1 MGASVTV
8 IVDGH
13 FNGSP
18 PQILFIIL
26 EFFVIYH
33 LAHNIAQYEFS
44 QVRTTE
50 EYNISCKKKFPIQ
63 VYNLS
68 VLQFVCTFSS
78 VYTYTVVIY
87 VHNRC

>member
-1 MGASVTV
+1 MRASVTV

-26 EFFVIYH
+26 EFFVVYH

-50 EYNISCKKKFPIQ
+50 EYNISCKKSSQSKFTICL
-63 VYNLS
+63 YI
-68 VLQFVCTFSS
+68 FFC
-78 VYTYTVVIY
+78 IY
-87 VHNRC
+87 IHRCYLRA